1 MGSKAMSARTP
12 QWLFGAALL
21 FLGHQAQAQTPCNAS
36 ASWFT
41 SPSFP
46 SVVADGG
53 SNDCVFHQFAWQ
65 AFIDVVQPASSGGRV
80 FENWMPDYGIFVP
93 AGTTIT
99 PWGQQPSAPCS
110 SSPKADARNAK
121 KLFLRPR
128 VPKGAGFGVD
138 AGSDDQATGDPLYD
152 QAKNVVYYS
161 IWINETQYNFIAQ
174 CDFNN
179 TTCITSAPATTALPA
194 GSTELKAAWRT
205 FPNGNAPKD
214 MYTIQ
219 GQVGDS
225 CQLVTMG
232 LVGFHLV
239 TNTAAHPEFIWA
251 TFEHNSNA
259 PDCTNPQKAPPAGW
273 SFNNPS
279 CNTTNCPPNQTK
291 VNPTQVCR
299 VAPQGGGST
308 QNTSA
313 MIALNASVQSTLQ
326 GLIKSTPGK
335 YDNMAIWLNYQMTGN
350 LWTVN
355 GALPPSSSNF
365 AGSKENANTTLETFI
380 QGNGNNCF
388 TCHTQAQFVN
398 KSVKPPV
405 PMGFPNGA
413 PANFSHLWGFAQ
425 QTGGCNNGK
434 GPLPASCPVKATASA
449 KSVTDQAKD
458 AAKKE
463 VEKKK

>member
-1 MGSKAMSARTP
+1 MSARRT
-12 QWLFGAALL
+12 QWLSGAALL
-21 FLGHQAQAQTPCNAS
+21 FLGQAAFAQTPCNAS

-46 SVVADGG
+46 TDVSGG
-53 SNDCVFHQFAWQ
+53 GQTDCQFHQFAWQ
-65 AFIDVVQPASSGGRV
+65 AFIDVVQPAAGGGRE
-80 FENWMPDYGIFVP
+80 FESWMPEYGIFVP
-93 AGTTIT
+93 AGTPVT

-110 SSPKADARNAK
+110 ASPKAKAADAR

-128 VPKGAGFGVD
+128 VPKGAGVD

-152 QAKNVVYYS
+152 QNKNVVYYS
-161 IWINETQYNFIAQ
+161 MWVNQTEYDFITS

-179 TTCITSAPATTALPA
+179 TTCITSAPNTTALPA
-194 GSTELKAAWRT
+194 GSVELKAAWRT
-205 FPNGNAPKD
+205 FSGAAPKN

-219 GQVGDS
+219 GVVGDS
-225 CQLVTMG
+225 CQPVTMG

-239 TNTAAHPEFIWA
+239 VNTPTHPEFIWA

-259 PDCTNPQKAPPAGW
+259 PDCTNPQSPPAGGW

-279 CNTTNCPPNQTK
+279 CSTADCPPNQNK

-308 QNTSA
+308 DNTSA
-313 MIALNASVQSTLQ
+313 MIALNSSVQSTLL
-326 GLIKSTPGK
+326 GLIKSSPK
-335 YDNMAIWLNYQMTGN
+335 YANMAVWLNYQMTGN
-350 LWTVN
+350 LWTVD
-355 GALPPSSSNF
+355 GALPPNPRNF
-365 AGSKENANTTLETFI
+365 AGSTENANTTLETFI

-388 TCHTQAQFVN
+388 TCHTQKQFVN
-398 KSVKPPV
+398 GKT

-425 QTGGCNNGK
+425 QTGGCGNGK
-434 GPLPASCPVKATASA
+434 GPLPAACPIKNGNTL
-449 KSVTDQAKD
+449 SVTDQVKD

-463 VEKKK
+463 AGTKK